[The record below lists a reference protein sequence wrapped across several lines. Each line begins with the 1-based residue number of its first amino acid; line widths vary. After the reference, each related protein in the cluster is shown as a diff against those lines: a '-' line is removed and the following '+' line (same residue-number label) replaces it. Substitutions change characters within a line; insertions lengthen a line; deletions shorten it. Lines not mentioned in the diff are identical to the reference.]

1 MVSGH
6 SKKKEKGS
14 AGSHVTGTLCK
25 GTLVSPLHLFQEQRW
40 FPLPTFTASQW
51 TRLVFPLDMTHT
63 VDALLVA
70 SLRNKEA
77 QRKTEARAECLERN
91 GSRSTSILNTPCQLC
106 AVKNLHFEFQCAGQD
121 RRIPS
126 YQSERQRC

>member
-6 SKKKEKGS
+6 SKKEVKGS
-14 AGSHVTGTLCK
+14 GGSHVTGALCK
-25 GTLVSPLHLFQEQRW
+25 GTLVHPLHLFQEQRS
-40 FPLPTFTASQW
+40 FSLPTFTASQW

-77 QRKTEARAECLERN
+77 QRRTEA
-91 GSRSTSILNTPCQLC
+91 
-106 AVKNLHFEFQCAGQD
+106 
-121 RRIPS
+121 
-126 YQSERQRC
+126 